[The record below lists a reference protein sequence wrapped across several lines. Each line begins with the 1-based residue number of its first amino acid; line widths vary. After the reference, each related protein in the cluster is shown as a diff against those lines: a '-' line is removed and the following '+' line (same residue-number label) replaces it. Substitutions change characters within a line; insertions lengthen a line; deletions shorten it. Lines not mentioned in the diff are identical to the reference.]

1 MQAVLPGC
9 GLWFLFLFGFDL
21 CYLWASL
28 GPREGEVPVKG
39 TQTPQTLGHGDAGGG
54 GRADMLMTGTC
65 QGDPC
70 SRSGRL
76 GEGSGRGAL
85 LFVEEMGRG

>member
-1 MQAVLPGC
+1 MVMLGVEGVL
-9 GLWFLFLFGFDL
+9 
-21 CYLWASL
+21 
-28 GPREGEVPVKG
+28 
-39 TQTPQTLGHGDAGGG
+39 
-54 GRADMLMTGTC
+54 DMLMTGTC

-76 GEGSGRGAL
+76 GEGSGGAL